1 MRIWRLWTDWQ
12 DKRRTREDD
21 LGRELR
27 AHLDLEAEERQ
38 AAGIPPEEARYAAQ
52 RAFGN
57 VTQVKEEM
65 RELWGWRWIEQV
77 FEDARYAFRCLRKNP
92 GFSAVAVL
100 SLALGIGGNA
110 AMFSI
115 VNGVLLQPLPYP
127 QPERLVRVTDY
138 YPKGALIAMQQDSR
152 TMDVAGASSSLEFN
166 LTGRGEAARL
176 IGSSV
181 SANLFSLVGAAAEVG
196 NTFVAG
202 EDQPGRD
209 QIVIL
214 SHALLK
220 NRFGGDPR
228 ILGHSITLD
237 GVNRQ
242 VVGVMP
248 PDFSFPSPDVQL
260 WIPLHLDPSDAEDYW
275 GKGYMPLIARLRPGA
290 TLAQAQNELRTM
302 IPHIITLFSFPMGRD
317 WNSDAKVVSLQQDMV
332 GDIRPKVLVLW
343 FAVGIV
349 LLVACANVANLL
361 LSRATAR
368 SKEIGLRRALGAA
381 RGRLVRQFLTESVVL
396 ALAGGALG
404 LALAFG
410 ALSVLKAAFPPDT
423 PQLAR
428 AGMDWR
434 VLTLMTML
442 AVLAGL
448 VAGLAP
454 ALSASN
460 LDLAGTIKS
469 GGQRSAGV
477 PGVRLRSSLIAAEV
491 ALAVILTIG
500 AGLLIKS
507 LWLMTQ
513 ANPGFSSNQL
523 LTVRVF
529 PSQSLCA
536 NRAACVSLYNELL
549 RRARGITG
557 VAEVAATNAVP
568 LSGETPAVPAEIE
581 GHPLDPAA
589 GVAPLLWA
597 GAVTPDFFRIMRIPL
612 LVGRAFSAADG
623 EMSDQVI
630 VVSAATARHY
640 WPAENPLGKHIRVV
654 WDKQWRTVVGVVG
667 DVQQFSLG
675 ADTPDWMKGAVYMPY
690 PQSVDLTER
699 VPASMDL
706 IVRTGADPAQVAGE
720 IRSLVRDVNPNVPV
734 SQVRTLREVVSGS
747 TSKFRSMMW
756 LFVSFAASALILAAV
771 GTYGVVSYSISQRT
785 YEMGVRV
792 ALGATKAGI
801 FVLVLGQS
809 LRLVLSGLAAG
820 VAASL
825 VLNRMLSRFLY
836 GITPTDPLTFLAVGG
851 LLVAMALLAGYF
863 PARRAA
869 SIDPLMALRAD

>member
-1 MRIWRLWTDWQ
+1 MRIWRFWTHWQ

-38 AAGIPPEEARYAAQ
+38 AAGIPPEEARYVAQ

-57 VTQVKEEM
+57 VTQVKEEI
-65 RELWGWRWIEQV
+65 RELLGWTWIEQL
-77 FEDARYAFRCLRKNP
+77 FEDARYALRSLRRNP

-115 VNGVLLQPLPYP
+115 MDGVLLRPLPYP
-127 QPERLVRVTDY
+127 QPDRLVRVTDY
-138 YPKGALIAMQQDSR
+138 YPKGALVAMQRNSR

-176 IGSSV
+176 TGSSV
-181 SANLFSLVGAAAEVG
+181 SANLFSLVGAAAEIG

-209 QIVIL
+209 RIVIL
-214 SHALLK
+214 SHALWK

-237 GVNRQ
+237 GVDRQ

-248 PDFSFPSPDVQL
+248 PDFSFPSSDVQL
-260 WIPLHLDPSDAEDYW
+260 WIPLHLDPRDAEDYW
-275 GKGYMPLIARLRPGA
+275 GKGYMPLLARLRPGA
-290 TLAQAQNELRTM
+290 TLAQAQNELRMM

-317 WNSDAKVVSLQQDMV
+317 WNSDAKVVPLQQDMV
-332 GDIRPKVLVLW
+332 GDIRPKVLVLS

-361 LSRATAR
+361 LSRASAR
-368 SKEIGLRRALGAA
+368 SKEIGLRAALGAG

-396 ALAGGALG
+396 AFAGGALG
-404 LALAFG
+404 LALTFG
-410 ALSVLKAAFPPDT
+410 ALSVLKSAFPPDT
-423 PQLAR
+423 PQLAQ

-434 VLTLMTML
+434 VLTLMTVL
-442 AVLAGL
+442 ALLAGL

-477 PGVRLRSSLIAAEV
+477 PGVRLRNSLIAVEV

-513 ANPGFSSNQL
+513 ANPGFGSNQL

-549 RRARGITG
+549 RRARGTTG

-568 LSGETPAVPAEIE
+568 LGGETPAVPAEME

-597 GAVTPDFFRIMRIPL
+597 GAVTPEFFRIMRIPL
-612 LVGRAFSAADG
+612 LIGRAFSSADG
-623 EMSDQVI
+623 EMSDQVVI
-630 VVSAATARHY
+630 VSADHR
-640 WPAENPLGKHIRVV
+640 P
-654 WDKQWRTVVGVVG
+654 
-667 DVQQFSLG
+667 
-675 ADTPDWMKGAVYMPY
+675 
-690 PQSVDLTER
+690 
-699 VPASMDL
+699 
-706 IVRTGADPAQVAGE
+706 
-720 IRSLVRDVNPNVPV
+720 
-734 SQVRTLREVVSGS
+734 
-747 TSKFRSMMW
+747 
-756 LFVSFAASALILAAV
+756 
-771 GTYGVVSYSISQRT
+771 
-785 YEMGVRV
+785 
-792 ALGATKAGI
+792 
-801 FVLVLGQS
+801 
-809 LRLVLSGLAAG
+809 
-820 VAASL
+820 
-825 VLNRMLSRFLY
+825 
-836 GITPTDPLTFLAVGG
+836 
-851 LLVAMALLAGYF
+851 ALLA
-863 PARRAA
+863 R
-869 SIDPLMALRAD
+869 

>member
-1 MRIWRLWTDWQ
+1 MRIGSLWTRWQ

-21 LGRELR
+21 LERELR
-27 AHLDLEAEERQ
+27 ADLDLEAEERQ
-38 AAGIPPEEARYAAQ
+38 ATGVPPEEARYAAQ
-52 RAFGN
+52 RDFGN
-57 VTQVKEEM
+57 ITQVQEEI
-65 RELWGWRWIEQV
+65 RELWAWTWIEQF
-77 FEDARYAFRCLRKNP
+77 FEDARYALRSLRKNP

-127 QPERLVRVTDY
+127 QPERLMRVTDY
-138 YPKGALIAMQQDSR
+138 YPKGALVAMQQDSR
-152 TMDVAGASSSLEFN
+152 TMDVAGVTSNVEFN

-181 SANLFSLVGAAAEVG
+181 SANLFSLLGAGAEIG

-214 SHALLK
+214 SHALWK
-220 NRFGGDPR
+220 SRFGGDPR
-228 ILGHSITLD
+228 ILGHSIALN
-237 GVNRQ
+237 GVDRQ

-248 PDFSFPSPDVQL
+248 PSFSYPSSDAQL

-275 GKGYMPLIARLRPGA
+275 GKGYMPLLARLRPGA
-290 TLAQAQNELRTM
+290 TRPQAQNELRLM

-317 WNSDAKVVSLQQDMV
+317 WNSDAKVVPLQEDMV
-332 GDIRPKVLVLW
+332 GDLRPKVLALA
-343 FAVGIV
+343 FAVGMV

-368 SKEIGLRRALGAA
+368 SKEIGLRAALGAA

-404 LALAFG
+404 LALGFG
-410 ALSVLKAAFPPDT
+410 ALSVLKSTFPADT

-428 AGMDWR
+428 AGMDWQ
-434 VLTLMTML
+434 VLTLMTVL
-442 AVLAGL
+442 AVLTGL
-448 VAGLAP
+448 AAGLAP

-460 LDLAGTIKS
+460 FNLAGTIKS
-469 GGQRSAGV
+469 GGQRAAGV

-491 ALAVILTIG
+491 ALAVILTVG

-513 ANPGFSSNQL
+513 ANPGFSSTQL
-523 LTVRVF
+523 LTVRAF
-529 PSQSLCA
+529 PSQSFCA

-549 RRARGITG
+549 RRAKGITG

-581 GHPLDPAA
+581 GYPLDPAA
-589 GVAPLLWA
+589 SIAPLLWA
-597 GAVTPDFFRIMRIPL
+597 GAVTPDFFRVMRIPL
-612 LVGRAFSAADG
+612 LIGKAFSAADG
-623 EMSDQVI
+623 QVSAQVVI
-630 VVSAATARHY
+630 VSAATARRY

-667 DVQQFSLG
+667 DVRQFSLG
-675 ADTPDWMKGAVYMPY
+675 SDTPDWMKGVVYMPY
-690 PQSVDLTER
+690 PQSVDLTEG

-706 IVRTGADPAQVAGE
+706 VVRTGADPAQVAGE

-734 SQVRTLREVVSGS
+734 SQVRTLKEVLSGS
-747 TSKFRSMMW
+747 TSNFRSMMW

-771 GTYGVVSYSISQRT
+771 GTYGVVSYSTAQRT

-801 FVLVLGQS
+801 IVLVLSQS
-809 LRLVLSGLAAG
+809 LRLVLSGLAVG

-825 VLNRMLSRFLY
+825 VVNRMLNRFLY
-836 GITPTDPLTFLAVGG
+836 GVTATDPLTFLTVGG
-851 LLVAMALLAGYF
+851 FLVAMALLAGYF

>member
-1 MRIWRLWTDWQ
+1 MRSWRLWMHWQ

-27 AHLDLEAEERQ
+27 AHLELEAEERRE
-38 AAGIPPEEARYAAQ
+38 AGVPPNEAGYAAQ
-52 RAFGN
+52 RAFGSLTR
-57 VTQVKEEM
+57 VQEEI
-65 RELWGWRWIEQV
+65 REQWGWAWIEQLLT
-77 FEDARYAFRCLRKNP
+77 DARYALRSLRRNP

-115 VNGVLLQPLPYP
+115 VNGVLLEPLPYS
-127 QPERLVRVTDY
+127 QPARLVRVTDY
-138 YPKGALIAMQQDSR
+138 YPKGALVAMQQNSR
-152 TMDVAGASSSLEFN
+152 TMEVAGASSSLEFN

-181 SANLFSLVGAAAEVG
+181 SANLFSLLGTGAEIG
-196 NTFVAG
+196 NAFLAG
-202 EDQPGRD
+202 EDEPGRD

-214 SHALLK
+214 SHALWK
-220 NRFGGDPR
+220 TRFDGDPR

-237 GVNRQ
+237 GVDRR

-248 PDFSFPSPDVQL
+248 ADFSFPSSEVQL
-260 WIPLHLDPSDAEDYW
+260 WIPLHLDPGDAEDYW
-275 GKGYMPLIARLRPGA
+275 GKGYMPLLARLRPGA
-290 TLAQAQNELRTM
+290 TLPQAQNELRVM

-317 WNSDAKVVSLQQDMV
+317 WNSDATVLPLQQDMV
-332 GDIRPKVLVLW
+332 GDIRPKVLVLA

-368 SKEIGLRRALGAA
+368 SKEIGLRAALGAA

-396 ALAGGALG
+396 AFAGGALG

-410 ALSVLKAAFPPDT
+410 ALSVLKSAFPPDT

-434 VLTLMTML
+434 VLTLMTVL
-442 AVLAGL
+442 AVLTGLAAGL
-448 VAGLAP
+448 VP

-460 LDLAGTIKS
+460 LNLAATIKS
-469 GGQRSAGV
+469 GGQRATGV

-491 ALAVILTIG
+491 ALAVILTLG

-513 ANPGFSSNQL
+513 ANPGFSPTQL

-557 VAEVAATNAVP
+557 VAEVATTNAVP
-568 LSGETPAVPAEIE
+568 LSGKTPAIPAEIE
-581 GHPLDPAA
+581 GHPLDPAS
-589 GVAPLLWA
+589 GIAPLLWA
-597 GAVTPDFFRIMRIPL
+597 GAVTPDFFRVMHIPL
-612 LVGRAFSAADG
+612 LAGRAFSAADG
-623 EMSDQVI
+623 EMSAQVV

-640 WPAENPLGKHIRVV
+640 WPAESPLGKHIRAV
-654 WDKQWRTVVGVVG
+654 WDKRWRTVVGVVG
-667 DVQQFSLG
+667 DVQLFSLDS
-675 ADTPDWMKGAVYMPY
+675 DTPDWMKGVVYMPY

-706 IVRTGADPAQVAGE
+706 IARTGADPAQVAGE

-734 SQVRTLREVVSGS
+734 SQVRTLEEVVSGS

-756 LFVSFAASALILAAV
+756 LFVSFAASALVLAAA
-771 GTYGVVSYSISQRT
+771 GTYGVVSYSTEQRT

-801 FVLVLGQS
+801 IVLVVGQS
-809 LRLVLSGLAAG
+809 LRLVLSGLAVG

-825 VLNRMLSRFLY
+825 VLNRMLNRFLY
-836 GITPTDPLTFLAVGG
+836 GVTATDPLTFLAVGG
-851 LLVAMALLAGYF
+851 FLVAMALLAGYF

>member
-1 MRIWRLWTDWQ
+1 MPIWRLWTRWQ

-27 AHLDLEAEERQ
+27 AHLDLEAEERL
-38 AAGIPPEEARYAAQ
+38 AAGVPSEEARYGAQ

-57 VTQVKEEM
+57 LTQVEEEI
-65 RELWGWRWIEQV
+65 RELWAWTWIEQLLQ
-77 FEDARYAFRCLRKNP
+77 DARYSLRSLRGNP

-115 VNGVLLQPLPYP
+115 LNSVLLQPLPYP
-127 QPERLVRVTDY
+127 QPERLVRVTNY
-138 YPKGALIAMQQDSR
+138 YPKGALVAMQQESR
-152 TMDVAGASSSLEFN
+152 TMDVAGATSNLEFN
-166 LTGRGEAARL
+166 LSGQGEAARL

-181 SANLFSLVGAAAEVG
+181 SANLFSLLDAGAEIG
-196 NTFVAG
+196 HTFVAG
-202 EDQPGRD
+202 GDQPGRD
-209 QIVIL
+209 QTVIL
-214 SHALLK
+214 SHALWK
-220 NRFGGDPR
+220 DRFGGDPR
-228 ILGHSITLD
+228 ILGGSITLD

-248 PDFSFPSPDVQL
+248 QDFSFPSSDVQV
-260 WIPLHLDPSDAEDYW
+260 WIPLRLDPSDAEDYW
-275 GKGYMPLIARLRPGA
+275 GKGYMPLLARLRPGA
-290 TLAQAQNELRTM
+290 TLPQAQNELRLM
-302 IPHIITLFSFPMGRD
+302 IPHILTLFSFPMGRD
-317 WNSDAKVVSLQQDMV
+317 WNSDATVVPLQQDMV
-332 GDIRPKVLVLW
+332 GDVRPKVLALAC
-343 FAVGIV
+343 AVGMV

-368 SKEIGLRRALGAA
+368 SKEIGLRAALGAA

-396 ALAGGALG
+396 ALAGAVLG

-410 ALSVLKAAFPPDT
+410 ALSVLKSAFPADT
-423 PQLAR
+423 PQLAQ

-434 VLTLMTML
+434 VLTLMTVL
-442 AVLAGL
+442 AVLTGLAAG
-448 VAGLAP
+448 VAP
-454 ALSASN
+454 ALSTSN

-469 GGQRSAGV
+469 GGQRATGA

-536 NRAACVSLYNELL
+536 RRAACISLYNELL
-549 RRARGITG
+549 RRARAITG
-557 VAEVAATNAVP
+557 AAEVAATNAVP
-568 LSGETPAVPAEIE
+568 LSGEAPAVPVEIE
-581 GHPLDPAA
+581 GHSLDPAS
-589 GVAPLLWA
+589 GIAPLLWA
-597 GAVTPDFFRIMRIPL
+597 GAVTPDYFRIMRIPIL
-612 LVGRAFSAADG
+612 LGRAFSAADG
-623 EMSDQVI
+623 EMSHPVVI
-630 VVSAATARHY
+630 VSAATARHY
-640 WPAENPLGKHIRVV
+640 WPSENPLGRHIRTV

-675 ADTPDWMKGAVYMPY
+675 SDTPDWMKGVVYMPY

-706 IVRTGADPAQVAGE
+706 IVRTGADPSQVAGE
-720 IRSLVRDVNPNVPV
+720 IRSLVSDVNPDVPV
-734 SQVRTLREVVSGS
+734 SQVRTLKEVVSGS
-747 TSKFRSMMW
+747 TSKSRSMTW
-756 LFVSFAASALILAAV
+756 LFVTFAASALILAAV
-771 GTYGVVSYSISQRT
+771 GTYGLVSYSTAQRT

-792 ALGATKAGI
+792 ALGSTKAGI
-801 FVLVLGQS
+801 IVLVLGQS
-809 LRLVLSGLAAG
+809 LRLVLSGLALG

-825 VLNRMLSRFLY
+825 VLNRMLNRFLY
-836 GITPTDPLTFLAVGG
+836 GVTATDPLTFLAVGVF
-851 LLVAMALLAGYF
+851 LVAMGLLAGYL

-869 SIDPLMALRAD
+869 SIDPVMALRSD